1 MIAADDDAILL
12 VQEKS
17 KAITSRCT
25 SIPRS
30 RRDQY
35 RQAGNPMNKS
45 GLLWWV
51 GAFVLASVAGFLT
64 YGLLTSAVPSAA
76 GGSTANTTPVVVAAV
91 DIPFR
96 RSISEQD
103 LVMRNMPTDSVPQGT
118 ALTMDQVVGKM
129 STIDLFAN
137 EPVLTQQ
144 LVTPDVVTQQVALSV
159 PDGKIVVAVPTQSK
173 LISNR
178 LIRPGD
184 HIDLMATFELEVTR
198 RQTTSPIPESI
209 SLLQNLEIHA
219 IILPAT
225 TVEEGPEGMVKQEGG
240 VFRTP
245 DAEGQSILLAVDP
258 QDGLAIRHILDVN
271 GAIDLALRPTGDKT
285 VATTEAVDQFYLAER
300 YNIDMDRR

>member
-1 MIAADDDAILL
+1 M
-12 VQEKS
+12 S
-17 KAITSRCT
+17 K
-25 SIPRS
+25 
-30 RRDQY
+30 
-35 RQAGNPMNKS
+35 N

-76 GGSTANTTPVVVAAV
+76 SSDGATTPVIVAAV

-96 RSISEQD
+96 RSISESD
-103 LVMRNMPTDSVPQGT
+103 LVIRNIPTESVPQGV
-118 ALTMDQVVGKM
+118 ALTVDQVVGKM
-129 STIDLFAN
+129 STVDLFAN
-137 EPVLTQQ
+137 EPILTQQ

-198 RQTTSPIPESI
+198 GNKTDPIAESI
-209 SLLQNLEIHA
+209 SLIQNLEIHA

-225 TVEEGPEGMVKQEGG
+225 TIEEGPEAMVNTQEGG

-245 DAEGQSILLAVDP
+245 DAKGQSILLAVDS
-258 QDGLAIRHILDVN
+258 QEGLAIQHILDVK
-271 GAIDLALRPTGDKT
+271 GSIDVALRPTDD
-285 VATTEAVDQFYLAER
+285 VSVVTTEAVDQFWLADV
-300 YNIDMDRR
+300 YDIDTDRR